1 MESPMFVAFP
11 SSVIFLPDNFLPPSP
26 LTCQPFTFYHLPT
39 ILTFAPMQNL
49 TEAIRELYIKWKGK
63 EPVSLDVLPQS
74 GSERR
79 YFRLYDGNSS
89 VIGTYG
95 ANIKENETFFYFSEK
110 FLEKELATP
119 EILAISEDKQFY
131 LQEDFGNVSLLNK
144 LEAGGFTEPVYQLF
158 KKSLEE
164 LARLQVMG
172 DEGLDYEQCLT
183 NKEFG
188 KQAIMADL
196 LYFKYYF
203 LDALRKP
210 YDKQKLIDDF
220 EALSNYLTHTEYKYF
235 MFRDFQSRNIMVK
248 DAASGDTNSGSSV
261 HFIDYQGG
269 MKGAPQYDVAS
280 MLWQARANLPD
291 EWKKNLLED
300 YMNAFEKLI
309 PSSLDKHIFRSQYN
323 GYVLIRLL
331 QVLGAYGFRGLFER
345 KAQFLTSIPLA
356 LKNLKDFFQHQSLGI
371 SVPEF
376 NKVLNLCV
384 ADEIINQFTPVQAT
398 EKTPLVV
405 KIKSF
410 SYRNGVPPDD
420 SGNGGGFVFD
430 CRGLLNPG
438 RIISMKTLTGRDKE
452 VKDYLEQQTKMNEF
466 LNSIFDIVD
475 ISVEDYI
482 KRDFESLS
490 ICFGCTGGQHRSVYA
505 ADALARHLKNK
516 FKVKIELL
524 HMVQDAK
531 NWVNTPNP

>member
-1 MESPMFVAFP
+1 M
-11 SSVIFLPDNFLPPSP
+11 
-26 LTCQPFTFYHLPT
+26 QHLVDS
-39 ILTFAPMQNL
+39 IAS
-49 TEAIRELYIKWKGK
+49 LYKKWKGID
-63 EPVSLDVLPQS
+63 PLSVDLLPQS

-79 YFRLYDGNSS
+79 YFRLHGTEGS

-95 ANIKENETFFYFSEK
+95 ANIKENETFFYFSKQFKEK
-110 FLEKELATP
+110 NLAVP
-119 EILAISEDKQFY
+119 EILAVSDDLLFY
-131 LQEDFGNVSLLNK
+131 LQEDLGDVSLLNC
-144 LEAGGFTEPVYQLF
+144 LEEEGFSKEVYQLF
-158 KKSLEE
+158 KKSLEA
-164 LARLQVMG
+164 LALLHVKG
-172 DEGLDYEQCLT
+172 DEGMDYSRCLT
-183 NKEFG
+183 NTEFG

-248 DAASGDTNSGSSV
+248 DLVSGDTNQCSGDAKSCVSTV

-291 EWKKNLLED
+291 EWKNTLLED
-300 YMNAFEKLI
+300 YMNRFENIIAQKV
-309 PSSLDKHIFRSQYN
+309 DRTVFRSQYN

-356 LKNLKDFFQHQSLGI
+356 LRNLKEFISNQSVGI

-376 NKVLNLCV
+376 RKVLDICL
-384 ADEIINQFTPVQAT
+384 ADEVIQQFTPTQAT
-398 EKTPLVV
+398 EQTPLIVTV
-405 KIKSF
+405 NSF
-410 SYRNGVPPDD
+410 SYRKEIPSDD

-430 CRGLLNPG
+430 CRGILNPG
-438 RIISMKTLTGRDKE
+438 RIESMKTQTGRDKE
-452 VKDYLEQQTKMNEF
+452 VIDFLEQQTQMPEF

-475 ISVEDYI
+475 ISVEEYI
-482 KRDFESLS
+482 KRGFESLVIS
-490 ICFGCTGGQHRSVYA
+490 FGCTGGQHRSVYA
-505 ADALARHLKNK
+505 ADALARHLRNK
-516 FKVKIELL
+516 YKVKIELNHL
-524 HMVQDAK
+524 VQEEK
-531 NWVNTPNP
+531 NWKNPSPGKKIE